1 MPSWCSSSSYCLF
14 GLVWRGRTMCRP
26 SVVGR
31 CTSTVWIVCRPLRRL
46 GARGTELARAQCGTL
61 RLKLLKIAAHVYIST
76 RRVRLAFSETSP
88 WSAVFVQVL
97 ENLQRQPLW
106 NDTG

>member
-1 MPSWCSSSSYCLF
+1 MGAIFVRAISTGC
-14 GLVWRGRTMCRP
+14 RTANQKSANLGYVLMQA
-26 SVVGR
+26 
-31 CTSTVWIVCRPLRRL
+31 LRRL
-46 GARGTELARAQCGTL
+46 GAHGTELARAQCGTL
-61 RLKLLKIAAHVYIST
+61 RLKLLKTAARVYIST

-88 WSAVFVQVL
+88 WSTVFVQVL